1 MFPVTLIKSHY
12 HKPMS
17 LQNHIARLT
26 FAIAVLAAALGSY
39 FVSPVLAQPAGLP
52 SIGAVSSSEL
62 SPAWEQ
68 RLGDSII
75 AQGRRDPTFVH
86 DAELNQY
93 LNDMGHRL
101 AQNVQGGAPRIEVF
115 GVRDAAFN
123 AFAMPGG
130 YIGIN
135 TGLIVQSDSES
146 ELAGVMAHE
155 IAHVSQR
162 HIARGL
168 TQSQQSSNIA
178 MASVAAALLAALV
191 GGVDLAAGISA
202 FGQAAA
208 IDQQLGFS
216 RSAEREADRVGFQ
229 MLNQSGYDPRGL
241 QDMFAKL
248 MQASQMNVSRTGT
261 SYLSTHPLS
270 IDRMTD
276 MQNRT
281 QLTNRSRVPNSEAFW
296 YMRAKSMILQATSRQ
311 ALTRVVDR
319 LQNDGQQLKGTPRS
333 AAWLALAEL
342 ATQKEQFDDAERFY
356 AYAKQGVSDNPYLA
370 RLDGALALAK
380 GQSSQALTLVDQA
393 LARWPNQRA
402 LVELKAHALEK
413 LGRHAQAAKFLEP
426 YTKKWPTE
434 APRLFE
440 MMAKNLMAANQPIAA
455 RVAMADFYVLTGA
468 FPAAMAQLQ
477 QARELSNS
485 FHEKSRL
492 DVTIRALSQRM
503 DEERE
508 VLERFSG

>member
-1 MFPVTLIKSHY
+1 MSPQNSIHRNLCAITLVT
-12 HKPMS
+12 
-17 LQNHIARLT
+17 
-26 FAIAVLAAALGSY
+26 AALGSY
-39 FVSPVLAQPAGLP
+39 FASPVQAQPAGLP
-52 SIGAVSSSEL
+52 LIGAVSSSEL

-115 GVRDAAFN
+115 GVRDSAFN

-168 TQSQQSSNIA
+168 TQSQQSNTLAI
-178 MASVAAALLAALV
+178 ASVAASLLAALA
-191 GGVDLAAGISA
+191 GGIDLAAGVAA

-216 RSAEREADRVGFQ
+216 RSSEREADRVGFQ
-229 MLNQSGYDPRGL
+229 MLNQSGYDPKGL
-241 QDMFAKL
+241 QDMFGKL
-248 MQASQMNVSRTGT
+248 MQASQMNVSRAGT

-281 QLTNRSRVPNSEAFW
+281 QLSSRSRVPNSDAFW
-296 YMRAKSMILQATSRQ
+296 YMRTKSMILQATTRQ

-319 LQNDGQQLKGTPRS
+319 LQNDGQKLKGAPRS

-342 ATQKEQFDDAERFY
+342 AMQRGQFDDAQRFFG
-356 AYAKQGVSDNPYLA
+356 YAKQGVSNNPYLA
-370 RLDGALALAK
+370 RLGGALALAQ
-380 GQSSQALTLVDQA
+380 GQTSQALTLADQA
-393 LARWPNQRA
+393 LSRWPNQRS
-402 LVELKAHALEK
+402 LVELKAQALEK
-413 LGRHAQAAKFLEP
+413 LGRHAQAAKFLDP

-434 APRLFE
+434 VPRLFE
-440 MMAKNLMAANQPIAA
+440 MMAQNLVAANQPIAA
-455 RVAMADFYVLTGA
+455 RVAMAEFYVLTGA

-477 QARELSNS
+477 QARALSDS

-492 DVTIRALSQRM
+492 DVTIRALTQRM

-508 VLERFSG
+508 VLERFGG

>member
-1 MFPVTLIKSHY
+1 MSPQNSIHRNLCAITLVT
-12 HKPMS
+12 
-17 LQNHIARLT
+17 
-26 FAIAVLAAALGSY
+26 AALGSY
-39 FVSPVLAQPAGLP
+39 FASPVQAQPAGLP
-52 SIGAVSSSEL
+52 LIGAVSSSEL

-115 GVRDAAFN
+115 GVRDSAFN

-168 TQSQQSSNIA
+168 TQSQQSNTLAI
-178 MASVAAALLAALV
+178 ASVAASLLAALA
-191 GGVDLAAGISA
+191 GGIDLAAGVAA

-216 RSAEREADRVGFQ
+216 RSSEREADRVGFQ
-229 MLNQSGYDPRGL
+229 MLNQSGYDPKGL
-241 QDMFAKL
+241 QDMFGKL
-248 MQASQMNVSRTGT
+248 MQASQMNVSRAGT

-281 QLTNRSRVPNSEAFW
+281 QLSSRSRVPNSDAFW
-296 YMRAKSMILQATSRQ
+296 YMRTKSMILQATTRQ

-319 LQNDGQQLKGTPRS
+319 LQNDGQKLKGAPRS

-342 ATQKEQFDDAERFY
+342 AMQRGQFDDAQRFFG
-356 AYAKQGVSDNPYLA
+356 YAKQGVSNNPYLA
-370 RLDGALALAK
+370 RLGGALALAQ
-380 GQSSQALTLVDQA
+380 GQTSQALTLADQA
-393 LARWPNQRA
+393 LSRWPNQRS
-402 LVELKAHALEK
+402 LVELKAQALEK
-413 LGRHAQAAKFLEP
+413 LGRHAQAAKFLDL

-434 APRLFE
+434 VPRLFE
-440 MMAKNLMAANQPIAA
+440 MMAQNLVAANQPIAA
-455 RVAMADFYVLTGA
+455 RVAMAEFYVLTGA

-477 QARELSNS
+477 QARALSDS

-492 DVTIRALSQRM
+492 DVTIRALTQRM

-508 VLERFSG
+508 VLERFGG

>member
-1 MFPVTLIKSHY
+1 MKSHY
-12 HKPMS
+12 HKAMR
-17 LQNHIARLT
+17 LQKSIHRNLC
-26 FAIAVLAAALGSY
+26 AITLVTLAFGSS

-93 LNDMGHRL
+93 LNDMAHRL
-101 AQNVQGGAPRIEVF
+101 AQNVQGGTPRIEVF
-115 GVRDAAFN
+115 GVRDSAFN

-168 TQSQQSSNIA
+168 TQSQQSNTIA
-178 MASVAAALLAALV
+178 MASVAASLLAALV
-191 GGVDLAAGISA
+191 GGIDLAAGISA

-248 MQASQMNVSRTGT
+248 MQASQMSVSRAGT

-281 QLTNRSRVPNSEAFW
+281 QLTSRSRVPNSDAFW
-296 YMRAKSMILQATSRQ
+296 YMRAKSMVLQASSRQ

-319 LQNDGQQLKGTPRS
+319 LQNDGQQLKGAPRS

-342 ATQKEQFDDAERFY
+342 AMQRGQLDDAQRFY
-356 AYAKQGVSDNPYLA
+356 GYAKQGVPNSPYLA
-370 RLDGALALAK
+370 RLGGALALAQ
-380 GQSSQALTLVDQA
+380 GQPSQALSLADQA
-393 LARWPNQRA
+393 LSRWPNQRS
-402 LVELKAHALEK
+402 LVELKAQALEK
-413 LGRHAQAAKFLEP
+413 LGRYAQAAKFLDP

-455 RVAMADFYVLTGA
+455 RVAMADYYVITGA
-468 FPAAMAQLQ
+468 YPAAMAQLQ
-477 QARELSNS
+477 QARELSDS

-492 DVTIRALSQRM
+492 DVTIRALSKRM

>member
-1 MFPVTLIKSHY
+1 MKTHY
-12 HKPMS
+12 HKPMRP
-17 LQNHIARLT
+17 QNSIHRNLC
-26 FAIAVLAAALGSY
+26 AITLATAALGFY
-39 FVSPVLAQPAGLP
+39 FVSPAQAQPAGLP
-52 SIGAVSSSEL
+52 LIGAVSSSEL

-115 GVRDAAFN
+115 GVRDSAFN

-168 TQSQQSSNIA
+168 TQSQQSNTIA
-178 MASVAAALLAALV
+178 IASVAASLLAALA
-191 GGVDLAAGISA
+191 GGIDLAAGVAA

-229 MLNQSGYDPRGL
+229 MLNQSGYDPKGL
-241 QDMFAKL
+241 QDMFGKL
-248 MQASQMNVSRTGT
+248 MQASQMNVSRTGS

-281 QLTNRSRVPNSEAFW
+281 QLSSRSRVPNTDAFW
-296 YMRAKSMILQATSRQ
+296 YMRTKSMTLQATSRQ
-311 ALTRVVDR
+311 AVTRVVDR
-319 LQNDGQQLKGTPRS
+319 LQSDGQKLKGAPRS
-333 AAWLALAEL
+333 AAWLALADL
-342 ATQKEQFDDAERFY
+342 AMHKGQFDDAQRFFG
-356 AYAKQGVSDNPYLA
+356 YAKQGVSNNPYLA
-370 RLDGALALAK
+370 RLGGALALAQ
-380 GQSSQALTLVDQA
+380 GQPSQALTLADQA
-393 LARWPNQRA
+393 LSRWPDQRA
-402 LVELKAHALEK
+402 LVELKAQALEK
-413 LGRHAQAAKFLEP
+413 LGRHAQAAKFLDP

-440 MMAKNLMAANQPIAA
+440 MMAQNLSAANQPIAA
-455 RVAMADFYVLTGA
+455 RVAMADYYVLTGA

-477 QARELSNS
+477 QARDLSDS

-508 VLERFSG
+508 VLERFGG

>member
-1 MFPVTLIKSHY
+1 MKSHY
-12 HKPMS
+12 HNPMS
-17 LQNHIARLT
+17 LLKSIHKNLSA
-26 FAIAVLAAALGSY
+26 FALVTIALGSC
-39 FVSPVLAQPAGLP
+39 FAAPAQAQPSGLP
-52 SIGAVSSSEL
+52 SIGSVSSSEL

-93 LNDMGHRL
+93 LNTMGHRL
-101 AQNVQGGAPRIEVF
+101 AQNAQGGAPRIEVF
-115 GVRDAAFN
+115 GVRDSAFN

-168 TQSQQSSNIA
+168 TQSQQSNTIA
-178 MASVAAALLAALV
+178 MASVAASLLAALV
-191 GGVDLAAGISA
+191 GGIDLAAGISA

-229 MLNQSGYDPRGL
+229 MLSQSGYDPKGL
-241 QDMFAKL
+241 QDMFGKL
-248 MQASQMNVSRTGT
+248 MQASQMNVSRAGT

-270 IDRMTD
+270 IDRMSD

-281 QLTNRSRVPNSEAFW
+281 QLTSRSRVPNSDAFW
-296 YMRAKSMILQATSRQ
+296 YMRAKSMVLQATSRQ
-311 ALTRVVDR
+311 AITRLVDR
-319 LQNDGQQLKGTPRS
+319 LQSDGKQLKGAPRS

-342 ATQKEQFDDAERFY
+342 AMQSGQFDDAQRFFG
-356 AYAKQGVSDNPYLA
+356 YAKQGVPNNPYLA
-370 RLDGALALAK
+370 RFGGALALAQ
-380 GQSSQALTLVDQA
+380 GQASQALSLSDQA
-393 LARWPNQRA
+393 LSRWPNERS
-402 LVELKAHALEK
+402 LVELKAQALGK
-413 LGRHAQAAKFLEP
+413 LGRHAQAAKFLDP
-426 YTKKWPTE
+426 YTKKWPNE
-434 APRLFE
+434 APRLIE
-440 MMAKNLMAANQPIAA
+440 TMAQNLMAANQPIAA
-455 RVAMADFYVLTGA
+455 RVAMADYFVITGA

-477 QARELSNS
+477 QARALSDS

-492 DVTIRALSQRM
+492 DVTIRALTKRM

-508 VLERFSG
+508 VLERFGG